1 MGSPKPWVVH
11 VDEPSVPDLWPE
23 HSFKVKT
30 EKEWNEGEVN
40 EGTEMEDQEMED
52 VDEDDDLSDEENLSD
67 IDKFRQLILESKI
80 DQSQLAFLKGLP
92 VMTLDNLIARRD
104 FSEADMK
111 KLMSKG
117 ETRPATF
124 SPSDMMSKF
133 LGKRR
138 TSRIGKDSKSPTPYK
153 NSNDPWL
160 KPLAF
165 TCNKC
170 GQKFEDQS
178 VHQEH
183 EELCTTEVVKC
194 TECDEIFDSVLKLSK
209 HMDEEHSDLIWSCK
223 FCSDKFS
230 RKKFLMAHVRTAH
243 DERPYK
249 CDKCD
254 KRFESEQNLQIHEK
268 MHDKKKK
275 HRCEI
280 CGNFYSSSTALNT
293 HMELHTMKEKPFKC
307 EKCTSAFYNKHQL
320 KSHVKMVHEEP
331 SKCKICHAPL
341 RGAPAVIRKHMLN
354 VHGEKYMYECNVC
367 DKRFEALYELNAHK
381 KSHTQSFQCN
391 VCGKVFAHKRNYIQH
406 MKRHAGTPTY
416 KCDECGEMFV
426 TNDAKCK
433 HVKNKHSNEKKF
445 HCDICGK
452 SFKASEVF
460 KHHQEI
466 HENERKYI
474 CKLCGK
480 GFNSPGSIWKH
491 RAVHERQGIKNVSLY
506 CSAKLTQDPASH
518 E

>member
-1 MGSPKPWVVH
+1 MDNRTNPGVADSPKAWTVR
-11 VDEPSVPDLWPE
+11 VDEPPMSELWPE
-23 HSFKVKT
+23 HPLKIPKVENDWDEENLNET
-30 EKEWNEGEVN
+30 ED
-40 EGTEMEDQEMED
+40 MDDQEMED
-52 VDEDDDLSDEENLSD
+52 MEQEQNQNEDLSDDDEEGEG
-67 IDKFRQLILESKI
+67 IDRFRQLILESKV
-80 DQSQLAFLKGLP
+80 DPSQLALLKDLP
-92 VMTLDNLIARRD
+92 VMTLDTLIARRD

-111 KLMSKG
+111 KLIGNGDS
-117 ETRPATF
+117 
-124 SPSDMMSKF
+124 
-133 LGKRR
+133 GKRKSI
-138 TSRIGKDSKSPTPYK
+138 TKSPAPYK
-153 NSNDPWL
+153 NSKDPWL

-170 GQKFEDQS
+170 GQKFEKRGE
-178 VHQEH
+178 QEQH
-183 EELCTTEVVKC
+183 EAQCTTEGVKC
-194 TECDEIFDSVLKLSK
+194 TECDEMFESVSSLGK
-209 HMDEEHSDLIWSCK
+209 HMDTKHSDLIWSCK

-243 DERPYK
+243 DERPFQCTK
-249 CDKCD
+249 CDK
-254 KRFESEQNLQIHEK
+254 KFESEQNLKIHEK

-275 HRCEI
+275 HHCEI

-307 EKCTSAFYNKHQL
+307 DKCTSAFYNKHQL
-320 KSHVKMVHEEP
+320 KSHIKMVHEEP

-354 VHGEKYMYECNVC
+354 VHGAKYMYECNVC
-367 DKRFEALYELNAHK
+367 DKEFEALYELNAHK
-381 KSHTQSFQCN
+381 KSHTQSFQCTI
-391 VCGKVFAHKRNYIQH
+391 CGKVFAHKRNYIQH
-406 MKRHAGTPTY
+406 MKRHSGTPTY

-433 HVKNKHSNEKKF
+433 HVKNKHSMEKKF

-452 SFKASEVF
+452 SFKSSEVF

-466 HENERKYI
+466 HENERKYV

-506 CSAKLTQDPASH
+506 CSAKLTADPASH